1 MFRQLSIRV
10 KVVIAVQAICMLVGT
25 STHLLWVITH
35 GWTYIDLNPRFSIYT
50 TIFWNS
56 LTFLDPLAAIL
67 LFAKPKAGVLLTATI
82 IIVDVL
88 HNAWVSNQVLPFA
101 QTTLHQWLFE
111 NQFLILQSIFC
122 IFVVATLKMNLGEIK
137 AKFENEGI

>member
-1 MFRQLSIRV
+1 MFKKLSIHV
-10 KVVIAVQAICMLVGT
+10 KIILVIQAICMLIGT
-25 STHLLWVITH
+25 STHLLWVIKH
-35 GWTYIDLNPRFSIYT
+35 GFTYVDLNPHIAIYS

-67 LFAKPKAGVLLTATI
+67 LFVKPKAGVLLTATI

-101 QTTLHQWLFE
+101 QTTLHQWLFK

>member
-1 MFRQLSIRV
+1 
-10 KVVIAVQAICMLVGT
+10 MLIGT
-25 STHLLWVITH
+25 STHLLWVIQH
-35 GWTYIDLNPRFSIYT
+35 GLFYVDPRFSIYT

-56 LTFLDPLAAIL
+56 LTFLDPVAAIL

-82 IIVDVL
+82 IIVYVV
-88 HNAWVSNQVLPFA
+88 HNAWVTNQVLPFA

-122 IFVVATLKMNLGEIK
+122 IFVVATLKRNLKEIN
-137 AKFENEGI
+137 AKFENEEI